1 MRRFEEQHDGYTT
14 HFRQLDSVSE
24 MIDAM
29 QHAPEQQEQ
38 SGLGAASLRIDEE
51 RWSGTRTMDEAIELV
66 RYGWEEGR
74 QRLRQVVGR
83 VAIDQLV
90 GRRPIVESRLDFA
103 GDEVDIGAYLHG
115 EPEHMVDY
123 QVRQDTHGK
132 QAMMYVNAS
141 MSSRVSSERIMQ
153 RGGALYAAI
162 EALRTEGYSLGLT
175 MVESTEEDD
184 RYIRGVEYQI
194 PVVQPGE
201 YLDIDTAAF
210 CLAHPAFL
218 RRGVFALKEH
228 EPNNI
233 RHAMGF
239 MRGRSYGWPI
249 CMVSDLPPHSF
260 LIDQGEGLDLR
271 SDDDMQRF
279 AQKVV
284 DRTLETLG
292 HEPASDER

>member
-1 MRRFEEQHDGYTT
+1 MRRSEQEYDGRTM
-14 HFRQLDSVSE
+14 HFRQLDSIGE

-38 SGLGAASLRIDEE
+38 SDLGAASLRTDEE
-51 RWSGTRTMDEAIELV
+51 RWSGTRTMDEAIELA

-90 GRRPIVESRLDFA
+90 GRRRIVESRLDFA

-175 MVESTEEDD
+175 MVESTQNNSFSH
-184 RYIRGVEYQI
+184 YAEYQI
-194 PVVQPGE
+194 PVVRPGE

-218 RRGVFALKEH
+218 RRGVFALNEH
-228 EPNNI
+228 ESNDL
-233 RHAMGF
+233 RYSMGF
-239 MRGRSYGWPI
+239 MAGQGYGEPI
-249 CMVSDLPPHSF
+249 PMVSDLPPHSF

-292 HEPASDER
+292 HGPASDER

>member
-1 MRRFEEQHDGYTT
+1 MRHFEQEYDGRTMY
-14 HFRQLDSVSE
+14 FRQLDSIGE

-29 QHAPEQQEQ
+29 QHAPEQQKQ
-38 SGLGAASLRIDEE
+38 SGLRAASLEIDEW
-51 RWSGTRTMDEAIELV
+51 RWSDTKTMDEALELA

-74 QRLRQVVGR
+74 QHLRQAVGR
-83 VAIDQLV
+83 IALDQLV

-141 MSSRVSSERIMQ
+141 MASRVSSERIMQ

-175 MVESTEEDD
+175 MVDSTQNN
-184 RYIRGVEYQI
+184 RFSHYTEYQI
-194 PVVQPGE
+194 PVVRPGG

-218 RRGVFALKEH
+218 RRGVFALNEH
-228 EPNNI
+228 EPNDI
-233 RHAMGF
+233 RYAMGF
-239 MRGRSYGWPI
+239 MVGGGYGEPTR
-249 CMVSDLPPHSF
+249 MASDLPPHSF

-292 HEPASDER
+292 HEPVDRER

>member
-1 MRRFEEQHDGYTT
+1 MRHFEQEYDGRTMY
-14 HFRQLDSVSE
+14 FRQLDSIGE
-24 MIDAM
+24 MVDAM
-29 QHAPEQQEQ
+29 QHAPEQQKQ
-38 SGLGAASLRIDEE
+38 SGLRAASLEIDEW
-51 RWSGTRTMDEAIELV
+51 RWSDTKTMDEALELA

-74 QRLRQVVGR
+74 QHLRQAVGR
-83 VAIDQLV
+83 IALDQLV

-141 MSSRVSSERIMQ
+141 MASRVSSERIMQ

-175 MVESTEEDD
+175 MVDSTQNN
-184 RYIRGVEYQI
+184 RFSHYTEYQI
-194 PVVQPGE
+194 PVVRPGG

-218 RRGVFALKEH
+218 RRGVFALNEH
-228 EPNNI
+228 EPNDL
-233 RHAMGF
+233 RYSMGF
-239 MRGRSYGWPI
+239 MAGQGYGEPI
-249 CMVSDLPPHSF
+249 PMVSDLPPHSF
-260 LIDQGEGLDLR
+260 LIDQGEGLDLH
-271 SDDDMQRF
+271 SDSDVQRF

-292 HEPASDER
+292 HGSASDER

>member
-1 MRRFEEQHDGYTT
+1 
-14 HFRQLDSVSE
+14 
-24 MIDAM
+24 
-29 QHAPEQQEQ
+29 
-38 SGLGAASLRIDEE
+38 
-51 RWSGTRTMDEAIELV
+51 MDEALELA

-74 QRLRQVVGR
+74 QHLRQAVGR
-83 VAIDQLV
+83 IALDQLV

-141 MSSRVSSERIMQ
+141 VASRVSSERIMQ

-175 MVESTEEDD
+175 MVDSTKNN
-184 RYIRGVEYQI
+184 RFSHYTEYQI

-218 RRGVFALKEH
+218 RRGVFALNEH
-228 EPNNI
+228 ESNDI
-233 RHAMGF
+233 RYAMGF
-239 MRGRSYGWPI
+239 MVGGGYSEPTRMASN
-249 CMVSDLPPHSF
+249 LPPHSF

-271 SDDDMQRF
+271 SDDDMQHF

-292 HEPASDER
+292 HEPASRRR

>member
-1 MRRFEEQHDGYTT
+1 MRHSEQEYDGRTMY
-14 HFRQLDSVSE
+14 FRQLDSIGE

-29 QHAPEQQEQ
+29 QHAPEQQKQ
-38 SGLGAASLRIDEE
+38 SGLRAASLEIDEW
-51 RWSGTRTMDEAIELV
+51 RWSDTKTMDEALELA

-74 QRLRQVVGR
+74 QHLRQAVGR
-83 VAIDQLV
+83 IALDQLV

-132 QAMMYVNAS
+132 QVMMYVNTS
-141 MSSRVSSERIMQ
+141 MASRVSSERIMQ

-175 MVESTEEDD
+175 MVDSTQNNSFSH
-184 RYIRGVEYQI
+184 YAEYQI

-218 RRGVFALKEH
+218 RRGVFALNEH
-228 EPNNI
+228 ESNDL
-233 RHAMGF
+233 RYSMGF
-239 MRGRSYGWPI
+239 MAGQGYGEPI
-249 CMVSDLPPHSF
+249 PMVSDLPPHSF

-279 AQKVV
+279 AQTVV

-292 HEPASDER
+292 HGPASDER

>member
-1 MRRFEEQHDGYTT
+1 MRHFEQEYDGRTMY
-14 HFRQLDSVSE
+14 FRQLDSIGE
-24 MIDAM
+24 MVDAM
-29 QHAPEQQEQ
+29 QHAPEQQKQ
-38 SGLGAASLRIDEE
+38 SGLRAASLEIDEW
-51 RWSGTRTMDEAIELV
+51 RWSDTKTMDEALELA

-74 QRLRQVVGR
+74 QHLRQAVGR
-83 VAIDQLV
+83 IALDQLV

-141 MSSRVSSERIMQ
+141 VASRVSSERIMQ

-175 MVESTEEDD
+175 MVDSTKNN
-184 RYIRGVEYQI
+184 RFSHYTEYQI

-218 RRGVFALKEH
+218 RRGVFALNEH
-228 EPNNI
+228 ESNDI
-233 RHAMGF
+233 RYAMGF
-239 MRGRSYGWPI
+239 MVGGGYGEPTR
-249 CMVSDLPPHSF
+249 MASNLPPHSF

-271 SDDDMQRF
+271 SDDDMQHF

-292 HEPASDER
+292 HEPASRRR

>member
-175 MVESTEEDD
+175 MVDSTKNN
-184 RYIRGVEYQI
+184 RFSHYTEYQI

-201 YLDIDTAAF
+201 YLDIDTAVF
-210 CLAHPAFL
+210 CLAHPAFS
-218 RRGVFALKEH
+218 RRGVLALNEH
-228 EPNNI
+228 EPNDI
-233 RHAMGF
+233 RYAMGF
-239 MRGRSYGWPI
+239 MAGGGYGEPI
-249 CMVSDLPPHSF
+249 PMVSDLPPHSF

-292 HEPASDER
+292 HGPASDER

>member
-1 MRRFEEQHDGYTT
+1 MRHFEQEYDGRTM
-14 HFRQLDSVSE
+14 HLRQLDSIGE

-29 QHAPEQQEQ
+29 QHAPEQQKQ
-38 SGLGAASLRIDEE
+38 SGLRAASLEIDEW
-51 RWSGTRTMDEAIELV
+51 RWSDTKTMDEALELA
-66 RYGWEEGR
+66 RYGWEGGR
-74 QRLRQVVGR
+74 QHLRQAVGR
-83 VAIDQLV
+83 IALDQLV

-141 MSSRVSSERIMQ
+141 MASRVSSERIMQ

-175 MVESTEEDD
+175 MVDSTKNN
-184 RYIRGVEYQI
+184 YFSHYTEYQI

-218 RRGVFALKEH
+218 RRGVFALNEH
-228 EPNNI
+228 ESNDI
-233 RHAMGF
+233 RHAMGY
-239 MRGRSYGWPI
+239 MVGGGYGEPTR
-249 CMVSDLPPHSF
+249 MASDLPPHSF

-292 HEPASDER
+292 HEPVDRER

>member
-1 MRRFEEQHDGYTT
+1 MRRSEQEYDGRTM
-14 HFRQLDSVSE
+14 HFRQLDSIGE

-38 SGLGAASLRIDEE
+38 SDLGAASLRTDEE
-51 RWSGTRTMDEAIELV
+51 RWSGTRTMDEAIELA
-66 RYGWEEGR
+66 RYGWEDGR

-175 MVESTEEDD
+175 MVESTQNN
-184 RYIRGVEYQI
+184 RFSHYAEYQI
-194 PVVQPGE
+194 PVVRPGE

-218 RRGVFALKEH
+218 RRGVFALNEH
-228 EPNNI
+228 ESNDL
-233 RHAMGF
+233 RYSMGF
-239 MRGRSYGWPI
+239 MAGQGYGEPI
-249 CMVSDLPPHSF
+249 PMVSDLPPHSF

-292 HEPASDER
+292 HGPASDER

>member
-1 MRRFEEQHDGYTT
+1 MRRSEQEYDGRTM
-14 HFRQLDSVSE
+14 HLRQLDSISE

-38 SGLGAASLRIDEE
+38 SGLRATSLKIDEWW
-51 RWSGTRTMDEAIELV
+51 WSGTKTMDEALELA

-74 QRLRQVVGR
+74 QHLRQAVGR
-83 VAIDQLV
+83 ITLDQLV
-90 GRRPIVESRLDFA
+90 GRRPVVESRLDFA
-103 GDEVDIGAYLHG
+103 GDEVDIGAYLHS

-141 MSSRVSSERIMQ
+141 VASNVSSKRIMQ

-175 MVESTEEDD
+175 MVDSTKNN
-184 RYIRGVEYQI
+184 YFSHYAEYQI

-210 CLAHPAFL
+210 CLAHPAFS
-218 RRGVFALKEH
+218 RRGVLALNEH
-228 EPNNI
+228 EPNDI
-233 RHAMGF
+233 RYAMGF
-239 MRGRSYGWPI
+239 MAGQGYGEPTR
-249 CMVSDLPPHSF
+249 MASDLPPHSF

-292 HEPASDER
+292 HGPASDER

>member
-1 MRRFEEQHDGYTT
+1 MRRSEQEYDGRTM
-14 HFRQLDSVSE
+14 HFRQLDSIGE

-38 SGLGAASLRIDEE
+38 SDLGAASLRTDEE
-51 RWSGTRTMDEAIELV
+51 RWSGTRTMDEAIELA
-66 RYGWEEGR
+66 RYGWEDGR

-175 MVESTEEDD
+175 MVESTQNNSFSH
-184 RYIRGVEYQI
+184 YAEYQI
-194 PVVQPGE
+194 PVVRPGE

-218 RRGVFALKEH
+218 RRGVFALNEH
-228 EPNNI
+228 ESNDL
-233 RHAMGF
+233 RYSMGF
-239 MRGRSYGWPI
+239 MAGQGYGEPI
-249 CMVSDLPPHSF
+249 PMVSDLPPHSF

-292 HEPASDER
+292 HGPASDER

>member
-1 MRRFEEQHDGYTT
+1 MRRSEQEYDGRTM
-14 HFRQLDSVSE
+14 HFRQLDSIGE

-29 QHAPEQQEQ
+29 QHASEQQEQ
-38 SGLGAASLRIDEE
+38 SGLRASSLKIDEW
-51 RWSGTRTMDEAIELV
+51 RWSDTKTMDEALELA
-66 RYGWEEGR
+66 RYGWEDGR
-74 QRLRQVVGR
+74 QHLRQAVGR
-83 VAIDQLV
+83 IALDQLV

-115 EPEHMVDY
+115 EPECMVDY

-141 MSSRVSSERIMQ
+141 MASHVSSERIMQ

-175 MVESTEEDD
+175 MVDSTKNNSFSH
-184 RYIRGVEYQI
+184 YVEYQI

-201 YLDIDTAAF
+201 YLGIDTAAF

-218 RRGVFALKEH
+218 RRGVLALNEH
-228 EPNNI
+228 ESNDL
-233 RHAMGF
+233 RYSMGF
-239 MRGRSYGWPI
+239 MAGGGYGEPTR
-249 CMVSDLPPHSF
+249 MVSDLPPHSF

-271 SDDDMQRF
+271 SDDDMQCF

-284 DRTLETLG
+284 DRTLETPG
-292 HEPASDER
+292 HEPVDRER

>member
-1 MRRFEEQHDGYTT
+1 MRRFEEQRGARTI

-38 SGLGAASLRIDEE
+38 SGLRAASLKIDEWQ
-51 RWSGTRTMDEAIELV
+51 WSGTSTMDEAIELA

-74 QRLRQVVGR
+74 QHLRQAVGR
-83 VAIDQLV
+83 IALDQLV
-90 GRRPIVESRLDFA
+90 GRRPIVESQLDFA

-141 MSSRVSSERIMQ
+141 MESNVSSKRIMR

-175 MVESTEEDD
+175 MVESTQNNSFSH
-184 RYIRGVEYQI
+184 YAEYQI
-194 PVVQPGE
+194 PVVRPGE

-218 RRGVFALKEH
+218 RRGVFALNEH
-228 EPNNI
+228 ESNDL
-233 RHAMGF
+233 RYSMGF
-239 MRGRSYGWPI
+239 MAGQGYGEPI
-249 CMVSDLPPHSF
+249 PMVSDLPPHSF

-292 HEPASDER
+292 HGPASDER

>member
-1 MRRFEEQHDGYTT
+1 MRRSEQEYDGRTM
-14 HFRQLDSVSE
+14 HFRQLDSIGE

-38 SGLGAASLRIDEE
+38 SDLGAASLRTDEE
-51 RWSGTRTMDEAIELV
+51 RWSGTRTMDEALELA

-90 GRRPIVESRLDFA
+90 GRRPVVESRLDFA

-132 QAMMYVNAS
+132 QAMMYVNTS
-141 MSSRVSSERIMQ
+141 MESNVSSKRIMQ

-175 MVESTEEDD
+175 MVESTQNNSFSH
-184 RYIRGVEYQI
+184 YAEYQI
-194 PVVQPGE
+194 PVVRPGE

-218 RRGVFALKEH
+218 RRGVFALNEH
-228 EPNNI
+228 ESNDL
-233 RHAMGF
+233 RYSMGF
-239 MRGRSYGWPI
+239 MAGQGYGEPI
-249 CMVSDLPPHSF
+249 PMVSDLPPHSF

-292 HEPASDER
+292 HGPASDER

>member
-1 MRRFEEQHDGYTT
+1 MRHFEQEYDGRTMY
-14 HFRQLDSVSE
+14 FRQLDSIGE

-29 QHAPEQQEQ
+29 QHAPEQQKQ
-38 SGLGAASLRIDEE
+38 SGLRAASLEIDEW
-51 RWSGTRTMDEAIELV
+51 RWSDTKTMDEALELA

-74 QRLRQVVGR
+74 QHLRQAVGR
-83 VAIDQLV
+83 IALDQLV

-141 MSSRVSSERIMQ
+141 MASRVSSERIMQ

-175 MVESTEEDD
+175 MVDSTQNN
-184 RYIRGVEYQI
+184 RFSHYTEYQI
-194 PVVQPGE
+194 PVVRPGG

-218 RRGVFALKEH
+218 RRGVFALNEH
-228 EPNNI
+228 EPNDI
-233 RHAMGF
+233 RYAMGF
-239 MRGRSYGWPI
+239 MVGGGYGEPTR
-249 CMVSDLPPHSF
+249 MASDLPPHSF

-292 HEPASDER
+292 HGPASDER

>member
-1 MRRFEEQHDGYTT
+1 MR
-14 HFRQLDSVSE
+14 
-24 MIDAM
+24 
-29 QHAPEQQEQ
+29 HAPEQQEQ
-38 SGLGAASLRIDEE
+38 SGLRAASLKIDEWQ
-51 RWSGTRTMDEAIELV
+51 WSGTSTMDEAIELA

-74 QRLRQVVGR
+74 QHLRQAVGR
-83 VAIDQLV
+83 IALDQLV
-90 GRRPIVESRLDFA
+90 GRRPIVESQLDFA

-141 MSSRVSSERIMQ
+141 MESNDSSKRIMR

-175 MVESTEEDD
+175 MVESTQNNSFSH
-184 RYIRGVEYQI
+184 YAEYQI
-194 PVVQPGE
+194 PVVRPGE

-218 RRGVFALKEH
+218 RRGVFALNEH
-228 EPNNI
+228 ESNDL
-233 RHAMGF
+233 RYSMGF
-239 MRGRSYGWPI
+239 MAGQGYGEPI
-249 CMVSDLPPHSF
+249 PMVSDLPPHSF

-292 HEPASDER
+292 HGPASDER

>member
-1 MRRFEEQHDGYTT
+1 MRRFEEQRGARTI

-38 SGLGAASLRIDEE
+38 SDLRAASLRTDE
-51 RWSGTRTMDEAIELV
+51 RQWSGTRTMDEALELA
-66 RYGWEEGR
+66 RYGWEDGR
-74 QRLRQVVGR
+74 QHLRQAVGR
-83 VAIDQLV
+83 IALDQLV
-90 GRRPIVESRLDFA
+90 GRRPIVESQLDFA

-141 MSSRVSSERIMQ
+141 MESNVSSKRIMQ

-175 MVESTEEDD
+175 MVESTQNNSFSH
-184 RYIRGVEYQI
+184 YAEYQI
-194 PVVQPGE
+194 PVVRPGE

-218 RRGVFALKEH
+218 RRGVFALNEH
-228 EPNNI
+228 ESNDL
-233 RHAMGF
+233 RYSMGF
-239 MRGRSYGWPI
+239 MAGQGYGEPI
-249 CMVSDLPPHSF
+249 PMVSDLPPHSF

-292 HEPASDER
+292 HGPASDER

>member
-1 MRRFEEQHDGYTT
+1 MRRSEQEYDGCTM
-14 HFRQLDSVSE
+14 HFRQLDSIGE
-24 MIDAM
+24 MVDAM
-29 QHAPEQQEQ
+29 QHAPEQQKQ
-38 SGLGAASLRIDEE
+38 SGLRAASLEIDEW
-51 RWSGTRTMDEAIELV
+51 RWSDTKTMDEALELA

-74 QRLRQVVGR
+74 QHLRQAVGR
-83 VAIDQLV
+83 IALDQLV

-141 MSSRVSSERIMQ
+141 VASRVSSERIMQ

-175 MVESTEEDD
+175 MVDSTKNN
-184 RYIRGVEYQI
+184 RFSHYTEYQI

-218 RRGVFALKEH
+218 RRGVFALNEH
-228 EPNNI
+228 ESNDI
-233 RHAMGF
+233 RYAMGF
-239 MRGRSYGWPI
+239 MVGGGYGEPTR
-249 CMVSDLPPHSF
+249 MASNLPPHSF

-271 SDDDMQRF
+271 SDDDMQHF

-292 HEPASDER
+292 HGSASDER

>member
-1 MRRFEEQHDGYTT
+1 MRRSEQEYDGRTM
-14 HFRQLDSVSE
+14 HFRQLDSISE

-38 SGLGAASLRIDEE
+38 SGLRASSLKIDEW
-51 RWSGTRTMDEAIELV
+51 RWSDTKTMDEALELA

-74 QRLRQVVGR
+74 QHLRQAVGR
-83 VAIDQLV
+83 ITLDQLV
-90 GRRPIVESRLDFA
+90 GRRPVVESRLDFA
-103 GDEVDIGAYLHG
+103 GDEVDIGAYLHS

-141 MSSRVSSERIMQ
+141 VASNVSSKRIMR

-175 MVESTEEDD
+175 MVDSTKNN
-184 RYIRGVEYQI
+184 YFSHYAEYQI

-210 CLAHPAFL
+210 CLAHPAFS
-218 RRGVFALKEH
+218 RRGVLALNEH
-228 EPNNI
+228 EPNDI
-233 RHAMGF
+233 RYAMGF
-239 MRGRSYGWPI
+239 MAGQGYGEPTR
-249 CMVSDLPPHSF
+249 MASDLPPHSF

-292 HEPASDER
+292 HGPASDER

>member
-1 MRRFEEQHDGYTT
+1 MRRSEQEYDGRTM
-14 HFRQLDSVSE
+14 HLRQLDSISE

-38 SGLGAASLRIDEE
+38 SGLRASSLKIDEW
-51 RWSGTRTMDEAIELV
+51 RWSDTKTMDEALELA

-74 QRLRQVVGR
+74 QHLRQAVGR
-83 VAIDQLV
+83 IALDQLV

-141 MSSRVSSERIMQ
+141 MASQVSSERIMQ

-175 MVESTEEDD
+175 MVDSTKNN
-184 RYIRGVEYQI
+184 YFSHYTEYQI
-194 PVVQPGE
+194 PVVRPGG

-218 RRGVFALKEH
+218 RRGVFALNEH
-228 EPNNI
+228 ESNDI
-233 RHAMGF
+233 RYAMGF
-239 MRGRSYGWPI
+239 MVGGGYGEPTR
-249 CMVSDLPPHSF
+249 MASNLPPHSF

-271 SDDDMQRF
+271 SDDDMQHF

-292 HEPASDER
+292 HEPASRRR

>member
-1 MRRFEEQHDGYTT
+1 MRRSEQEYDGRTM
-14 HFRQLDSVSE
+14 HLRQLDSISE

-38 SGLGAASLRIDEE
+38 SGLRASSLKIDEW
-51 RWSGTRTMDEAIELV
+51 RWSDTKTMDEALELA

-74 QRLRQVVGR
+74 QHLRQAVGR
-83 VAIDQLV
+83 ITLDQLV
-90 GRRPIVESRLDFA
+90 GRRPVVESRLDFA
-103 GDEVDIGAYLHG
+103 GDEVDIGAYLHS

-141 MSSRVSSERIMQ
+141 VASNVSSKRIMR

-175 MVESTEEDD
+175 MVDSTKNN
-184 RYIRGVEYQI
+184 YFSHYAEYQI

-210 CLAHPAFL
+210 CLAHPAFS
-218 RRGVFALKEH
+218 RRGVLALNEH
-228 EPNNI
+228 EPNDI
-233 RHAMGF
+233 RYAMGF
-239 MRGRSYGWPI
+239 MVGGGYGEPTR
-249 CMVSDLPPHSF
+249 MASNLPPHSF

-271 SDDDMQRF
+271 SDDDMQHF

-292 HEPASDER
+292 HEPASRRR

>member
-1 MRRFEEQHDGYTT
+1 MRHFEQEYDGRTMY
-14 HFRQLDSVSE
+14 FRQLDSIGE
-24 MIDAM
+24 MVDAM
-29 QHAPEQQEQ
+29 QHAPEQQKQ
-38 SGLGAASLRIDEE
+38 SGLRAASLEIDEW
-51 RWSGTRTMDEAIELV
+51 RWSDTKTMDEALELA

-74 QRLRQVVGR
+74 QHLRQAVGR
-83 VAIDQLV
+83 IALDQLV

-141 MSSRVSSERIMQ
+141 MASRVSSERIMQ

-175 MVESTEEDD
+175 MVDSTQNN
-184 RYIRGVEYQI
+184 RFSHYTEYQI
-194 PVVQPGE
+194 PVVRPGG

-218 RRGVFALKEH
+218 RRGVFALNEH
-228 EPNNI
+228 EPNDI
-233 RHAMGF
+233 RYAMGF
-239 MRGRSYGWPI
+239 MVGGGYGEPTR
-249 CMVSDLPPHSF
+249 MASDLPPHSF

-292 HEPASDER
+292 HGPASDER

>member
-1 MRRFEEQHDGYTT
+1 
-14 HFRQLDSVSE
+14 
-24 MIDAM
+24 
-29 QHAPEQQEQ
+29 
-38 SGLGAASLRIDEE
+38 
-51 RWSGTRTMDEAIELV
+51 MDEAIELA

-74 QRLRQVVGR
+74 QHLRQAVGR
-83 VAIDQLV
+83 IALDQLV
-90 GRRPIVESRLDFA
+90 GRRPIVESQLDFA

-141 MSSRVSSERIMQ
+141 MESNVSSKRIMQ

-175 MVESTEEDD
+175 MVESTQNNSFSH
-184 RYIRGVEYQI
+184 YAEYQI
-194 PVVQPGE
+194 PVVRPGE
-201 YLDIDTAAF
+201 YLGIDTAAF

-218 RRGVFALKEH
+218 RRGVFALNEH
-228 EPNNI
+228 ESNDL
-233 RHAMGF
+233 RYSMGF
-239 MRGRSYGWPI
+239 MAGQGYGEPI
-249 CMVSDLPPHSF
+249 PMVSDLPPHSF

-292 HEPASDER
+292 HGPASDER

>member
-1 MRRFEEQHDGYTT
+1 MRRSEQEYDGRTM
-14 HFRQLDSVSE
+14 HFRQLDSIGE

-38 SGLGAASLRIDEE
+38 SDLGAASLRTDEE
-51 RWSGTRTMDEAIELV
+51 RWSGTRTMDEALELA

-90 GRRPIVESRLDFA
+90 GRRPVVESRLDFA

-132 QAMMYVNAS
+132 QAMMYVNTS
-141 MSSRVSSERIMQ
+141 MESNVSSKRIMQ

-175 MVESTEEDD
+175 MVESTQNNSFSH
-184 RYIRGVEYQI
+184 YAEYQI
-194 PVVQPGE
+194 PVVRPGE

-218 RRGVFALKEH
+218 RRGVFALNEH
-228 EPNNI
+228 ESNDL
-233 RHAMGF
+233 RYSMGF
-239 MRGRSYGWPI
+239 MAGQGYGEPI
-249 CMVSDLPPHSF
+249 PMVSDLPPHSF

-292 HEPASDER
+292 HGPVDRER

>member
-1 MRRFEEQHDGYTT
+1 MRRSEQEYDGRTM
-14 HFRQLDSVSE
+14 HFRQLDSIGE

-38 SGLGAASLRIDEE
+38 SDLGAASLRTDEE
-51 RWSGTRTMDEAIELV
+51 RWSGTRTMDEAIELA
-66 RYGWEEGR
+66 RYGWEDGR

-175 MVESTEEDD
+175 MVESTQNNSFSH
-184 RYIRGVEYQI
+184 YAEYQI
-194 PVVQPGE
+194 PVVRPGE

-218 RRGVFALKEH
+218 RRGVFALNEH
-228 EPNNI
+228 ESNDL
-233 RHAMGF
+233 RYSMGF
-239 MRGRSYGWPI
+239 MAGQGYGEPI
-249 CMVSDLPPHSF
+249 PMVSDLPPHSF

-284 DRTLETLG
+284 NRTLETLG
-292 HEPASDER
+292 HGPASDER

>member
-1 MRRFEEQHDGYTT
+1 MRRSEQEYDGRTM
-14 HFRQLDSVSE
+14 HLRQLDSISE

-29 QHAPEQQEQ
+29 QHASEQQEQ
-38 SGLGAASLRIDEE
+38 SGLRATSLKIDEWW
-51 RWSGTRTMDEAIELV
+51 WSGTKTMDEALELA

-74 QRLRQVVGR
+74 QHLRQAVGR
-83 VAIDQLV
+83 IALDQLV

-141 MSSRVSSERIMQ
+141 VASNVSSERIMQ

-175 MVESTEEDD
+175 MVDSTKNN
-184 RYIRGVEYQI
+184 RFSHYAEYQI
-194 PVVQPGE
+194 PVVRPGE

-210 CLAHPAFL
+210 CLAHPAFS
-218 RRGVFALKEH
+218 RRGVLALNEH
-228 EPNNI
+228 EPNDI
-233 RHAMGF
+233 RYAMGF
-239 MRGRSYGWPI
+239 MAGGGYGEPI
-249 CMVSDLPPHSF
+249 PMVSDLPPHSF

-271 SDDDMQRF
+271 SDDDMQHF

-292 HEPASDER
+292 HGPASDER

>member
-1 MRRFEEQHDGYTT
+1 MRRSEQEYDGRTM
-14 HFRQLDSVSE
+14 HFRQLDSIGE

-38 SGLGAASLRIDEE
+38 SDLGAASLRTDEE
-51 RWSGTRTMDEAIELV
+51 RWSGTRTMDEAIELA

-74 QRLRQVVGR
+74 QRLRQAVGR
-83 VAIDQLV
+83 IALDQLV

-141 MSSRVSSERIMQ
+141 VASRVSSERIMQ

-175 MVESTEEDD
+175 MVDSTKNN
-184 RYIRGVEYQI
+184 RFSHYTEYQI

-218 RRGVFALKEH
+218 RRGVFALNEH
-228 EPNNI
+228 ESNDI
-233 RHAMGF
+233 RYAMGF
-239 MRGRSYGWPI
+239 MVGGGYGEPTR
-249 CMVSDLPPHSF
+249 MASNLPPHSF

-271 SDDDMQRF
+271 SDDDMQHF

-292 HEPASDER
+292 HGPVDRER

>member
-1 MRRFEEQHDGYTT
+1 MRRSEQEYDGRTM
-14 HFRQLDSVSE
+14 HLRQLDSISE

-38 SGLGAASLRIDEE
+38 SGLRASSLKIDEW
-51 RWSGTRTMDEAIELV
+51 RWSDTKTMDEALELA

-74 QRLRQVVGR
+74 QHLRQAVGR
-83 VAIDQLV
+83 IALDQLV

-141 MSSRVSSERIMQ
+141 MASHVSSERIMQ

-175 MVESTEEDD
+175 MVESTQNNSFSH
-184 RYIRGVEYQI
+184 YVEYQI

-201 YLDIDTAAF
+201 YLGIDTAAF

-292 HEPASDER
+292 HGPASDER

>member
-1 MRRFEEQHDGYTT
+1 
-14 HFRQLDSVSE
+14 
-24 MIDAM
+24 
-29 QHAPEQQEQ
+29 
-38 SGLGAASLRIDEE
+38 
-51 RWSGTRTMDEAIELV
+51 MDEALELA

-74 QRLRQVVGR
+74 QHLRQAVGR
-83 VAIDQLV
+83 IALDQLV

-132 QAMMYVNAS
+132 QAMMYVNTSMAS
-141 MSSRVSSERIMQ
+141 HVSSERIMQ

-175 MVESTEEDD
+175 MVESTQNNSFSH
-184 RYIRGVEYQI
+184 YVEYQI

-201 YLDIDTAAF
+201 YLGIDTAAF

-218 RRGVFALKEH
+218 RRGVVALNEH
-228 EPNNI
+228 ESNDL
-233 RHAMGF
+233 RYSMGF
-239 MRGRSYGWPI
+239 MAGQGYGEPTR
-249 CMVSDLPPHSF
+249 MASDLPPHSF

-292 HEPASDER
+292 HGPASDER

>member
-1 MRRFEEQHDGYTT
+1 MRRSEQEYDGRTM
-14 HFRQLDSVSE
+14 HFRQLDSIGE

-38 SGLGAASLRIDEE
+38 SDLGAASLRTDEE
-51 RWSGTRTMDEAIELV
+51 RWSGTRTMDEAIELA

-175 MVESTEEDD
+175 MVESTQNNSFSH
-184 RYIRGVEYQI
+184 YAEYQI
-194 PVVQPGE
+194 PVVRPGE

-218 RRGVFALKEH
+218 RRGVFALNEH
-228 EPNNI
+228 ESNDL
-233 RHAMGF
+233 RYSMGF
-239 MRGRSYGWPI
+239 MAGQGYGEPI
-249 CMVSDLPPHSF
+249 PMVSDLPPHSF

-292 HEPASDER
+292 HGPVDREH

>member
-1 MRRFEEQHDGYTT
+1 MRRFEEQRGARTI

-38 SGLGAASLRIDEE
+38 SGLRAASLKIDEWQ
-51 RWSGTRTMDEAIELV
+51 WSGTSTMDEAIELA

-74 QRLRQVVGR
+74 QHLRQAVGR
-83 VAIDQLV
+83 IALDQLV
-90 GRRPIVESRLDFA
+90 GRRPIVESQLDFA

-141 MSSRVSSERIMQ
+141 MESNVSSKRIMR

-175 MVESTEEDD
+175 MVESTQNNSFSH
-184 RYIRGVEYQI
+184 YAEYQI

-201 YLDIDTAAF
+201 YLGIDTAAF

-218 RRGVFALKEH
+218 RRGVLALNEH
-228 EPNNI
+228 EPNDI
-233 RHAMGF
+233 RYAMGF
-239 MRGRSYGWPI
+239 MVGGGYGEPI
-249 CMVSDLPPHSF
+249 PMVSDLPPHSF
-260 LIDQGEGLDLR
+260 LIDQGEGLDLS

-292 HEPASDER
+292 HGLVDRER

>member
-29 QHAPEQQEQ
+29 QHAPEQQKQ
-38 SGLGAASLRIDEE
+38 SGLRAASLRIDEE
-51 RWSGTRTMDEAIELV
+51 RWSGTRTMDEALELA

-74 QRLRQVVGR
+74 QHLRQAVGR
-83 VAIDQLV
+83 IALDQLV

-141 MSSRVSSERIMQ
+141 VASHVSSERIMQ

-175 MVESTEEDD
+175 MVDSTQNNSFSH
-184 RYIRGVEYQI
+184 YVEYQI

-218 RRGVFALKEH
+218 RRGVLALNEH
-228 EPNNI
+228 EPNDI
-233 RHAMGF
+233 RYSMGF
-239 MRGRSYGWPI
+239 MAGQGYGEPI
-249 CMVSDLPPHSF
+249 PMVSDLPPHSF

-292 HEPASDER
+292 HEPVDRER

>member
-1 MRRFEEQHDGYTT
+1 MRRSEQEYDGCTM
-14 HFRQLDSVSE
+14 HFRQLDSIGE

-38 SGLGAASLRIDEE
+38 SDLGAASLRTDEE
-51 RWSGTRTMDEAIELV
+51 RWSGTRTMDEAIELA

-175 MVESTEEDD
+175 MVDSTKNN
-184 RYIRGVEYQI
+184 YFSHYAEYQI

-210 CLAHPAFL
+210 CLAHPAFS
-218 RRGVFALKEH
+218 RRGVLALNEH
-228 EPNNI
+228 EPNDI
-233 RHAMGF
+233 RYAMGF
-239 MRGRSYGWPI
+239 MAGQGYGEPI
-249 CMVSDLPPHSF
+249 PMVSDLPPHSF

-279 AQKVV
+279 AQTVV

-292 HEPASDER
+292 HGPVDRER